1 MDLTPTLIVGIVGLV
16 GWLLYE
22 RNKRKSA
29 EALNDNIETKEKVLN
44 IEKDIKK
51 NEGLIEAEEAKRE
64 SLKETLD
71 KAKNEEVS
79 TDNILEF
86 FNRKSDK

>member
-1 MDLTPTLIVGIVGLV
+1 MDSKLTLAGIVIALV

-22 RNKRKSA
+22 RNKRRSA
-29 EALNDNIETKEKVLN
+29 EALNDNQESKEKVTE
-44 IEKDIKK
+44 IQKEIVK
-51 NEGLIEAEEAKRE
+51 NEARNEVEEEKRE

-79 TDNILEF
+79 TDNILDF